1 MELIIS
7 KKIKEIEETLT
18 HCIEDIKIVSSL
30 DKECKIVHV
39 VRDKLTDI
47 TTWLDVQSKPEL
59 SVKEPD
65 KDLAQS
71 SEESGLDVKEPDS
84 ILKKESIPS
93 FMLPTFSFLSGTS
106 FTPHMY
112 LERRSNS
119 TERAMSNEKSQQKL
133 RSESIERTRNRSESV
148 ERVRNR
154 SESVERLRNR
164 SESVERLRNR
174 SESVD
179 RLKNR
184 SESVERTRYRL
195 ESELNRNGR
204 IERIEFRSESAE
216 PISKKP

>member
-30 DKECKIVHV
+30 DKDFKIVHV
-39 VRDKLTDI
+39 VLDKLTDI
-47 TTWLDVQSKPEL
+47 TTWLDVQSKTESL
-59 SVKEPD
+59 QGKEPD
-65 KDLAQS
+65 KEQADIN
-71 SEESGLDVKEPDS
+71 EDIKEPDS

-133 RSESIERTRNRSESV
+133 RSESIERMRNRSESV
-148 ERVRNR
+148 ERTRNQSESVERLKNR
-154 SESVERLRNR
+154 SESVE
-164 SESVERLRNR
+164 
-174 SESVD
+174 

-216 PISKKP
+216 AIPKKP

>member
-30 DKECKIVHV
+30 DKDFKIVHV

-47 TTWLDVQSKPEL
+47 TTWLDVQSKPESSGKE
-59 SVKEPD
+59 SVKESD
-65 KDLAQS
+65 KERADAI
-71 SEESGLDVKEPDS
+71 EESGLDVKEPDS

-119 TERAMSNEKSQQKL
+119 TERAMTNEKSQQKL

-148 ERVRNR
+148 ERTRNR
-154 SESVERLRNR
+154 SESVERTRNR
-164 SESVERLRNR
+164 SESVE
-174 SESVD
+174 

-216 PISKKP
+216 AIPKKP

>member
-7 KKIKEIEETLT
+7 KKIKEIDETLT

-30 DKECKIVHV
+30 DKDFKIVHV

-47 TTWLDVQSKPEL
+47 TTWLDVQSKPE
-59 SVKEPD
+59 SSGKESGQERAD
-65 KDLAQS
+65 AI
-71 SEESGLDVKEPDS
+71 EESGLDVKEPDS

-112 LERRSNS
+112 HERRSNS

-154 SESVERLRNR
+154 SESVERL
-164 SESVERLRNR
+164 
-174 SESVD
+174 
-179 RLKNR
+179 KNR

-216 PISKKP
+216 AIPKKP

>member
-30 DKECKIVHV
+30 DKDFKIVHV

-47 TTWLDVQSKPEL
+47 TTWLDVQSKPESSGKE

-65 KDLAQS
+65 KERADAI
-71 SEESGLDVKEPDS
+71 EESGLDVKEPDS

-148 ERVRNR
+148 ERVRNQ
-154 SESVERLRNR
+154 SESVERL
-164 SESVERLRNR
+164 
-174 SESVD
+174 
-179 RLKNR
+179 KNR
-184 SESVERTRYRL
+184 SECVERTRYRL

-216 PISKKP
+216 AIPKKP

>member
-30 DKECKIVHV
+30 DKDFKIVHV

-47 TTWLDVQSKPEL
+47 TTWLDVQSKPE
-59 SVKEPD
+59 SSGKEPD
-65 KDLAQS
+65 KDPDKERADAID
-71 SEESGLDVKEPDS
+71 SGLDVKVPDS

-112 LERRSNS
+112 HERRSNS

-154 SESVERLRNR
+154 SESVERL
-164 SESVERLRNR
+164 
-174 SESVD
+174 
-179 RLKNR
+179 KNR

-216 PISKKP
+216 AIPKKP